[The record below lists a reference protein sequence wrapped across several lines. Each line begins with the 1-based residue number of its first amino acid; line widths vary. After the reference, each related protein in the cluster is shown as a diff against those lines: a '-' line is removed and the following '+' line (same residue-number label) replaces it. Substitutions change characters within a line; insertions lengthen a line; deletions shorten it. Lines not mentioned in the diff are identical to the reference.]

1 MVDRVGGELWGGGH
15 KCRGR
20 GGGWG
25 ALGPLDHVVQEGDLG
40 QPHILQEVEDV
51 ELLRLNI
58 VFNRVAENFILL

>member
-20 GGGWG
+20 GWG